1 MAIKTL
7 EEKKKQQK
15 LMIVLG
21 ILVLATFLVL
31 YFGVLNKGAG
41 VEVTNVTQ
49 PVTEEGIQSIDSGQ
63 ITTKTATSKQPSALL
78 LEERLKK
85 IDLNTDFL
93 VNNILPT
100 LRVYGA
106 IPVEKG
112 VTGRPN
118 PFVAQ

>member
-7 EEKKKQQK
+7 EERKKQQK
-15 LMIVLG
+15 LIIVLG
-21 ILVLATFLVL
+21 IVVLATLLVL
-31 YFGVLNKGAG
+31 YFGVLNKGTG
-41 VEVTNVTQ
+41 VEVTNTTQPAVEEETQ
-49 PVTEEGIQSIDSGQ
+49 PVNSEQTAVK
-63 ITTKTATSKQPSALL
+63 TTTPRQPSALL
-78 LEERLKK
+78 LEEKLKK

-93 VNNILPT
+93 VHNILST
-100 LRVYGA
+100 LKVHGL